1 MGTNLLHD
9 QEEIGWEAV
18 SLESMSD
25 NQIWKLHYTGMFGA
39 HKVEIPADG
48 WVSWPTASSLTR
60 LLIFLFYWY
69 QFSFVFFS
77 GAPRDVKNFSPLS
90 VYFHEEKARR
100 IFCFS
105 SSVGFEK
112 KKLKKNKN
120 KTRSSFLLTLNIGN
134 ETAKYTDVL
143 KPINETKE
151 KTTPSAGEKS
161 KSKRAFCE
169 FPSFQWKISKEF
181 RVLLPTWLNDS
192 KLLKVP
198 TVLHD
203 KEYFS
208 SHFKFNLI

>member
-25 NQIWKLHYTGMFGA
+25 NQIWKLHYTGKFGA
-39 HKVEIPADG
+39 HKVEIPADD
-48 WVSWPTASSLTR
+48 WVSWPTASPLAR
-60 LLIFLFYWY
+60 LLIFLFYWSIFFRV
-69 QFSFVFFS
+69 FSR
-77 GAPRDVKNFSPLS
+77 APRDVKNFSPLS

-100 IFCFS
+100 IFFLLPLDS
-105 SSVGFEK
+105 RK
-112 KKLKKNKN
+112 RIWKKNKN
-120 KTRSSFLLTLNIGN
+120 KPPSSFLLTLNTGN
-134 ETAKYTDVL
+134 QTAKYTDVL

-151 KTTPSAGEKS
+151 KTTPSAGEKP
-161 KSKRAFCE
+161 KSKRASCE

-181 RVLLPTWLNDS
+181 RVLLPTWPNDS
-192 KLLKVP
+192 KLLRVP
-198 TVLHD
+198 TFLHD